1 MKRRMPRVLAL
12 SAVALSASLV
22 LAACG
27 GGGGHNG
34 MDKGDQPK
42 SPAAAS
48 ATQPGS
54 TGFNDT
60 DVMFA
65 QMMIPHHEQAV
76 DMAKVVL
83 AKSANADVKKLATAI
98 EGAQAPEIAQ
108 MKGWLSAWGKPAAM
122 PGMPGMDHGTSGDGM
137 MSDADM
143 RKFRAATG
151 TELDTQFLQMMIVHH
166 NGAIKM
172 AEDELAK
179 GVNADARKLAEAVK
193 SSQSAEVRQ
202 MQQLLGG
209 TPSTQGTAGAQGT
222 PGTQP
227 SPSAKPSTTSTPAMP
242 SMPSMPG
249 MSNMPGHS
257 M

>member
-12 SAVALSASLV
+12 SAAALSAALV

-27 GGGGHNG
+27 SDGDDG
-34 MDKGDQPK
+34 MDMGNQPT
-42 SPAAAS
+42 SPAASS
-48 ATQPGS
+48 AAPQNAA
-54 TGFNDT
+54 GFNDT

-98 EGAQAPEIAQ
+98 EAAQAPEIAR
-108 MKGWLSAWGKPAAM
+108 MKGWLSAWAKPTAM
-122 PGMPGMDHGTSGDGM
+122 PGTGGTGGMNGMDHGTGTDGM

-143 RKFRAATG
+143 QKFRAATG

-179 GVNADARKLAEAVK
+179 GVNTDARKLAEAVK
-193 SSQSAEVRQ
+193 TSQSAEVQQ
-202 MQQLLGG
+202 MQKLLGG
-209 TPSTQGTAGAQGT
+209 G
-222 PGTQP
+222 
-227 SPSAKPSTTSTPAMP
+227 PSAQPTASAT
-242 SMPSMPG
+242 PSMPG
-249 MSNMPGHS
+249 MTGMPGHS

>member
-12 SAVALSASLV
+12 SAVALSAALV

-27 GGGGHNG
+27 SDDG
-34 MDKGDQPK
+34 MDMGKQPT
-42 SPAAAS
+42 SPAASPAAPQS
-48 ATQPGS
+48 AA
-54 TGFNDT
+54 GFNDT

-98 EGAQAPEIAQ
+98 EAAQAPEIAR
-108 MKGWLSAWGKPAAM
+108 MKGWLSAWGKPTAM
-122 PGMPGMDHGTSGDGM
+122 PGTGGMSGMDHGTGADGM

-151 TELDTQFLQMMIVHH
+151 TELDTQFLEMMIVHH

-179 GVNADARKLAEAVK
+179 GVNADARTLAEAVK
-193 SSQSAEVRQ
+193 TSQSAEVQQ
-202 MQQLLGG
+202 MQKLLGG
-209 TPSTQGTAGAQGT
+209 SPNAQ
-222 PGTQP
+222 P
-227 SPSAKPSTTSTPAMP
+227 TTSAE
-242 SMPSMPG
+242 PSMPG
-249 MSNMPGHS
+249 MTGMPGHG

>member
-12 SAVALSASLV
+12 SAVALSAALV

-27 GGGGHNG
+27 SDGGDDG
-34 MDKGDQPK
+34 MNTGDQPT
-42 SPAAAS
+42 SPAASS
-48 ATQPGS
+48 AAPQS
-54 TGFNDT
+54 AAGFNDT

-76 DMAKVVL
+76 DMAKAVL

-98 EGAQAPEIAQ
+98 EAAQAPEIAR
-108 MKGWLSAWGKPAAM
+108 MKGWLAAWGKPAAM
-122 PGMPGMDHGTSGDGM
+122 PSTGGTGGMSGMDHGTGADGM

-143 RKFRAATG
+143 RKFRAAAG
-151 TELDTQFLQMMIVHH
+151 TELDTLFLQMMIVHH
-166 NGAIKM
+166 NGAITM

-193 SSQSAEVRQ
+193 TSQSAEVQQ
-202 MQQLLGG
+202 MQKLLGSAPG
-209 TPSTQGTAGAQGT
+209 AQPATSATPSV
-222 PGTQP
+222 
-227 SPSAKPSTTSTPAMP
+227 
-242 SMPSMPG
+242 PG
-249 MSNMPGHS
+249 MTGMPGHG